1 MCKAFLCFVIIGF
14 SEGIKTRVTYA
25 KEYKAK
31 GYIRAEYLGG
41 NLGLPQYWE
50 GHFVRLAMGYGPILI
65 GSEVIEVSH
74 LPEGKPGDCILSFFP
89 LHLYFVPYRKIYE
102 KKDEKKVDY
111 FVSSAWYLYGEGS
124 MWGNLYPLKEQVSF
138 YSESPSA
145 KYFKTGIGYSSFSH
159 WLIPEYIDMPF
170 EAIYIDLRVGYSVGC
185 IDAGIVMGVGSHRAF
200 YSGASTNTIY
210 ASVALSI
217 GFWYAH
223 GVDWASRKEEALIAK
238 ADNIRM
244 REEERQKAETMA
256 RALG

>member
-1 MCKAFLCFVIIGF
+1 MNPKEKLCSELFEIGAVKF
-14 SEGIKTRVTYA
+14 GCFTLKS
-25 KEYKAK
+25 
-31 GYIRAEYLGG
+31 
-41 NLGLPQYWE
+41 GL
-50 GHFVRLAMGYGPILI
+50 
-65 GSEVIEVSH
+65 
-74 LPEGKPGDCILSFFP
+74 LSP
-89 LHLYFVPYRKIYE
+89 
-102 KKDEKKVDY
+102 
-111 FVSSAWYLYGEGS
+111 
-124 MWGNLYPLKEQVSF
+124 
-138 YSESPSA
+138 
-145 KYFKTGIGYSSFSH
+145 
-159 WLIPEYIDMPF
+159 
-170 EAIYIDLRVGYSVGC
+170 IYIDLRVGYSVGC